1 MNFSA
6 DRPIQSVKQ
15 DLLGRDSFACSLATA
30 IQNWNGSDSLVVA
43 LYGAWGSGKSS
54 VKNMVIEVL
63 EALPDERKPIIIEFD
78 AWQFSGQEGILRT
91 FFQETARALGVKD
104 KSESGQ
110 KLAAKWRS
118 LAAFFD
124 VVKSASITTY
134 VLVNGALHV
143 LPPIHSPPLRGHI
156 LGRYSD

>member
-15 DLLGRDSFACSLATA
+15 DLLGRDSFARSLATA

-54 VKNMVIEVL
+54 VKNMVIEVW

-78 AWQFSGQEGILRT
+78 AWQFSGQDGLLRA

-110 KLAAKWRS
+110 KLAA
-118 LAAFFD
+118 
-124 VVKSASITTY
+124 
-134 VLVNGALHV
+134 NGALSRLSLTLLSLLL
-143 LPPIHSPPLRGHI
+143 LPLTSLSTALFTFSHL
-156 LGRYSD
+156 